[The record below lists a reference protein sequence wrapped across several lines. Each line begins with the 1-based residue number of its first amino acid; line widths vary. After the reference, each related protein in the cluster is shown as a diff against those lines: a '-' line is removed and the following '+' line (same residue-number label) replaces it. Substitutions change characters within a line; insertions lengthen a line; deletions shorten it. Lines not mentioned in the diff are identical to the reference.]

1 MNFMLAKCFSLH
13 IGRVGAPMKKGFW
26 SNVSVLY
33 AGDVD
38 EFMREKCLHSIGREK
53 EGQNG
58 GGGGSEGRRGR
69 GGIGAEGG
77 GIIEIEQET

>member
-1 MNFMLAKCFSLH
+1 
-13 IGRVGAPMKKGFW
+13 MKKGFW

-53 EGQNG
+53 EGRNG
-58 GGGGSEGRRGR
+58 GGWVRGEKGKG

-77 GIIEIEQET
+77 G